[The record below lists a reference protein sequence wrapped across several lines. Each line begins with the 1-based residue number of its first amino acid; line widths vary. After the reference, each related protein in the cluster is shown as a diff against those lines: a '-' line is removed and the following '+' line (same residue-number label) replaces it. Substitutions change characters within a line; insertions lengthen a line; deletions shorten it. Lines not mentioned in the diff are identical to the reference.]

1 MKKDEEMLNW
11 VSQYLK
17 NLRKAKGWT
26 LEECEQHGWHDWK
39 YLQKI
44 ENGQNITLLTFF
56 KLCDLYG
63 VDLRLALEK
72 TSSKRREEK
81 RREEKRREEKRPLM
95 EFFRKISFQI
105 IHFSEKTPL
114 FSERLA
120 ILN

>member
-81 RREEKRREEKRPLM
+81 RREEKRREEKRR
-95 EFFRKISFQI
+95 E
-105 IHFSEKTPL
+105 EKRREEKRRDP
-114 FSERLA
+114 
-120 ILN
+120 